1 MTAQPATTR
10 KEASMDLNTLNDR
23 ELAITSRALS
33 IHRGALRK
41 KLARIPTKDPEHRNT
56 MEEIID
62 TTNLMAK
69 LNQEDLHR
77 LGAA

>member
-1 MTAQPATTR
+1 MELSR
-10 KEASMDLNTLNDR
+10 LSDR

-41 KLARIPTKDPEHRNT
+41 KLARIPRKDPEHTNT
-56 MEEIID
+56 MQEIVD